1 MRGHGDAAAELNPG
15 PHLGEDVGAALD
27 LGARLDHAQAHKVAH
42 LGRRA
47 DLTLVRALVT
57 FRHRLHGI
65 RGRKV
70 WGDIEQGG
78 SII

>member
-15 PHLGEDVGAALD
+15 PHLGEDVGTALD
-27 LGARLDHAQAHKVAH
+27 LCARLDHAQAHKVAH

-57 FRHRLHGI
+57 FRHRLAVH
-65 RGRKV
+65 
-70 WGDIEQGG
+70 
-78 SII
+78 SAT